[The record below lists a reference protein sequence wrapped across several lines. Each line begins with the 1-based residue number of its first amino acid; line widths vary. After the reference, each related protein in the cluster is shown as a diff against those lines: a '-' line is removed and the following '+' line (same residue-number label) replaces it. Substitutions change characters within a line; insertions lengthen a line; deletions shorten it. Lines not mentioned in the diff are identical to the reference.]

1 MEELWTHSE
10 LNKYINTQEFNCQHE
25 HWLKF
30 FGYMSYEF
38 LKLLLVFLSRDLFFY
53 PVSTK

>member
-10 LNKYINTQEFNCQHE
+10 LNKYINTQEFNYQHE